1 MPNAPENYIE
11 MDKIRDITQIEKNQL
26 PRDFTSQALTLKDA

>member
-11 MDKIRDITQIEKNQL
+11 MDKIMDITQIEKK
-26 PRDFTSQALTLKDA
+26 RCFKIS